1 MPAALEFEQATYT
14 AEEWLDDLM
23 ARLGWH
29 DRQRTYVALAA
40 ALHALRD
47 ALPQEAAIDVG
58 NQLPV
63 LVRGLYYDGWHPRGR
78 RAAHTRPDFLERI
91 HDGVHRDPAIDADA
105 VARGVLALRVAR
117 LPAGEIEDAKAAT
130 PHDLHN
136 LWPS

>member
-29 DRQRTYVALAA
+29 DRHRTYVALAA
-40 ALHALRD
+40 ALHGLRD

-58 NQLPV
+58 NQLLV

-105 VARGVLALRVAR
+105 VARGVLALLVAR

>member
-91 HDGVHRDPAIDADA
+91 HDGVHRDLR
-105 VARGVLALRVAR
+105 RGRSSFHLRR
-117 LPAGEIEDAKAAT
+117 RAGPIGPRSRRRQKQYSAT
-130 PHDLHN
+130 R
-136 LWPS
+136 SFRA